1 MTDRQRSAT
10 GTQRD
15 RLLRLLALRQ
25 TEAPTSVQRIA
36 YWRLEKALVKKA
48 NASPDALILG
58 WLEDELR
65 ILEREG
71 DWANEAISDLLGQVI
86 KFCEVLRS

>member
-1 MTDRQRSAT
+1 MTDGRRSAT
-10 GTQRD
+10 VAQRE
-15 RLLRLLALRQ
+15 RLLRFLALRQ

-48 NASPDALILG
+48 DANPDALILG
-58 WLEDELR
+58 WLEGELR

-71 DWANEAISDLLGQVI
+71 DRAGEAGSALLGQVI
-86 KFCEVLRS
+86 EFCEVLRS